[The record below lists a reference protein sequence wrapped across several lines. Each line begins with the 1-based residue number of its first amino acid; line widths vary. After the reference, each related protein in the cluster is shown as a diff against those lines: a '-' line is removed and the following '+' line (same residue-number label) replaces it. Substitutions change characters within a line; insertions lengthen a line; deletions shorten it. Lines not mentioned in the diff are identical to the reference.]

1 MYRLL
6 SPGQVRL
13 VMRALKQ
20 EVLKDAGFLVC
31 RIPLVLFVVHN
42 GMFEHNAQQMLLLLE
57 QS

>member
-1 MYRLL
+1 
-6 SPGQVRL
+6 
-13 VMRALKQ
+13 MRALKQ